1 MTSMRQLPWDLP
13 VLLRHIPGRK
23 RFQCPL
29 AKYTSFRIGGPADA
43 FLQVENMSALKQV
56 QTIAQEHAI
65 PLFVLGGGSNLLI
78 RDGGIRG
85 IVVSLR
91 GTFRAYQVV
100 RCQTPTAA
108 SSGALV
114 HAGVGFPL
122 SRLAVELARQHW
134 SGLEFAYG
142 IPGSL
147 GGAMVMNAGT
157 YLGELRQVMTTARML
172 LPDGQEQELPV
183 TALGLRYRASSYPA
197 GAILLDATLQ
207 VQAGERTT
215 IEATMRASY
224 ARRQQTQPL
233 WLPNAGSIFK
243 NPSGMAAGRLIDA
256 LGLKG
261 TRIGAAEISPLHANF
276 IVNTGRATAAEVEAL
291 IALIQERVQQ
301 AYGMT
306 LALEVRVVGEEN

>member
-1 MTSMRQLPWDLP
+1 MTPTRQLPWDLP
-13 VLLRHIPGRK
+13 TLLRHIPGRK

-43 FLQVENMSALKQV
+43 LLHVEDVQVLKQV
-56 QTIAQEHAI
+56 YALAQEHAI
-65 PLFVLGGGSNLLI
+65 PFFILGGGSNLLI
-78 RDGGIRG
+78 RDGGVRG

-91 GTFRAYQVV
+91 GVFRTYLVA
-100 RCQTPTAA
+100 PSHAPA
-108 SSGALV
+108 ALV

-122 SRLAVELARQHW
+122 SRLAVELARQNW

-142 IPGSL
+142 IPGTL

-157 YLGELRQVMTTARML
+157 YLGELRQVMLAARML
-172 LPDGQEQELPV
+172 LPDGHERELPV
-183 TALGLRYRASSYPA
+183 EALGLRYRGSSYPA
-197 GAILLDATLQ
+197 GAILLGATMQ
-207 VQAGERTT
+207 VQAGAQAT

-243 NPSGMAAGRLIDA
+243 NPPGMAAGRLIDA

-261 TRIGAAEISPLHANF
+261 KRIGDAEISPVHANF
-276 IVNTGRATAAEVEAL
+276 IVNTGQATAVQVEAL
-291 IALIQERVQQ
+291 IALIRERVQQ
-301 AYGMT
+301 TYGIG
-306 LALEVRVVGEEN
+306 LELEVRVVGEEN